1 MLRKMPLIDSHCH
14 LDLADFSADLPE
26 TLQRARASGVSDIV
40 IPAIAASGWPN
51 LAAIAGAHSGIHTAY
66 GLHPVFLAEHHESH
80 LAALP
85 DWLAR
90 PECVAVGECGL
101 DFFESHLDVAHQE
114 RIFIAHIQ
122 LAKQF
127 NKALIIHARKAT
139 ERVMQLL
146 KQYGPVRGVIHSYS
160 GSLEQARQLVAMGFM
175 LGIGGAL
182 TYPRSNRLRAIV
194 QEIALQHLLIETDA
208 PDQPMCGE
216 QGRRNEPSKLVRVAE
231 AMADIRGMRLD
242 EVAKQTTQNA
252 SQLFALPN

>member
-1 MLRKMPLIDSHCH
+1 MALIDSHCH

-26 TLQRARASGVSDIV
+26 TLQRARHAGVSDFIV
-40 IPAIAASGWPN
+40 PAISAKGWPN
-51 LAAIAGAHSGIHTAY
+51 LAALATAHAGFHPAY

-101 DFFESHLDVAHQE
+101 DFFESQLDVLQQE

-127 NKALIIHARKAT
+127 NKPLIIHARKAT

-160 GSLEQARQLVAMGFM
+160 GSLEQARQLVAMDFM

-182 TYPRSNRLRAIV
+182 TYPRSTRLRALV
-194 QEIALQHLLIETDA
+194 QEIALSHLLLETDA
-208 PDQPMCGE
+208 PDQPMFGM
-216 QGRRNEPSKLVRVAE
+216 QGQRNEPAQLALVAQALADARGIPISHVAE
-231 AMADIRGMRLD
+231 QTSANARRLFGL
-242 EVAKQTTQNA
+242 AA
-252 SQLFALPN
+252 